1 MVFSGIRKA
10 QFRTPEK
17 ALSRH
22 EKGFSAVPLCLCGNG
37 VRRNWLCVWK
47 LCVTPYFCVFLAVR
61 HLFRKYSVLVKL
73 RYGLRRLFCMNIRKC
88 MHNYA

>member
-10 QFRTPEK
+10 LFRTPEK

-22 EKGFSAVPLCLCGNG
+22 ERGFSAVPLCICGNG
-37 VRRNWLCVWK
+37 VRRNWLCGWE
-47 LCVTPYFCVFLAVR
+47 LCVTPYFCVFHAVR
-61 HLFRKYSVLVKL
+61 HLFRKYPALVKL
-73 RYGLRRLFCMNIRKC
+73 RYGLRRLFCMNIREC

>member
-10 QFRTPEK
+10 LFRTLEK

-37 VRRNWLCVWK
+37 VRRNWLCGWE
-47 LCVTPYFCVFLAVR
+47 LCVTPYFCVFLAGR